1 MSHRRTFIRTMA
13 GAAAG
18 MFAVGRGVLDVNAQG
33 RGGGRGQGP
42 RLVVEPPTGP
52 VQRRIVQVGGRRVR
66 VVDVH
71 AHVTVPE
78 VEQLLVG
85 TEFAGEGGG
94 RPMGPERI
102 WEMDRRG
109 IDVQAISVNGYWWY
123 TIKDR
128 ALADKI
134 VRAHDT
140 GIAAWCKAQSD
151 RFVGLTSPSMQFPDL
166 AAAQLDY
173 AVKTLGFRGAS
184 LGGHVN
190 GESLADPKYDPFWAK
205 ANELQVPVFEHPG
218 GAENVLKADAWE
230 GTRGALGNIIGNPLE
245 TTVFF
250 SHLIHG
256 GTLDKFPNL
265 RVIGA
270 HGGGYLPSYS
280 DLPTSPAMSA
290 PAPIASTRNDQKNI
304 SRTSC
309 SLIPWFS
316 RPKTYDIWWRS
327 PARPRWCMERT
338 SRSTTGPTRSTTS

>member
-13 GAAAG
+13 GATAG
-18 MFAVGRGVLDVNAQG
+18 MFAIGRGLLDASAQG
-33 RGGGRGQGP
+33 RGGGQGP
-42 RLVVEPPTGP
+42 RVVVEPPTGP

-78 VEQLLVG
+78 VEPLLGG
-85 TEFAGEGGG
+85 TEFKGQGADGHGN
-94 RPMGPERI
+94 ERI
-102 WEMDRRG
+102 GKWIGAELTCK
-109 IDVQAISVNGYWWY
+109 AISINGYWWY
-123 TIKDR
+123 GVKDR

-140 GIAAWCKAQSD
+140 GIAAWCKAHSD
-151 RFVGLTSPSMQFPDL
+151 RFVGLSSPSMQFPDL

-173 AVKTLGFRGAS
+173 AVRTLGFRGAS

-190 GESLADPKYDPFWAK
+190 GESLADPKFDPFWAK

-218 GAENVLKADAWE
+218 GADNVLKPNAWE

-270 HGGGYLPSYS
+270 QEAAISRPTSAV
-280 DLPTSPAMSA
+280 PTSPVMSA
-290 PAPIASTRNDQKNI
+290 PAPIASTRKDPRNT

-309 SLIPWFS
+309 S
-316 RPKTYDIWWRS
+316 
-327 PARPRWCMERT
+327 
-338 SRSTTGPTRSTTS
+338 